1 MDLTEA
7 YIEYSQKIQKEM
19 NSMVDLS
26 GIFGKGHKS
35 DLSVLLDEDQQPLIL
50 FNTFFQRMHN
60 FYYGSLRIQS

>member
-50 FNTFFQRMHN
+50 FNTFF
-60 FYYGSLRIQS
+60 